1 MRPFLTTFIGTPTRA
16 GRIGARV
23 VGFTAFVVAACLCYL
38 AAFFAAGLVE
48 ARSFD
53 NVRDALRTAGQDWTD
68 VETDGLLVRLSGEA
82 PSEATRFRALT
93 AAASVVDAERVMDLM
108 SVASPLQIA
117 DPVFSLEV
125 LRNDDGI
132 SLIGLVPAAME
143 REALIETLSAL
154 DPDGQIV
161 DMMEQ
166 TAHPVPETWDRAI
179 AFGVVALKLLPRS
192 KISIGARRVAITAIT
207 DSPAEKARVEA
218 ELARRAPAGLR
229 LALDISAP
237 RPVITPFT
245 LRFLIDPQGARFDA
259 CSADTERARAQ
270 IITAAVAAGLVGKAD
285 CTIGMGVPTPDWAAA
300 ATMAIAATASLGAA
314 SLTMTDADIAL
325 IAADSVPQADF
336 DRAVGELESNLPD
349 VFSLHAALTPPPL
362 GVEALA
368 ALPEFSATLSPE
380 GWVQL
385 RGRLTDERAREAVES
400 YARAR
405 FGIEEVY
412 AATRLDG
419 DLPRGWPVRVLVA
432 LEALAELNS
441 GSVLVRADTLRIT
454 GVTGNTETGPLIAR
468 MLADRLGEAAT
479 FEMAVSYVAALD
491 PATALPSPGE
501 CVTVVNGLLKAA
513 KISFEPG
520 SATITSSAAPVISQ
534 IAEVMKDCAEVEMEV
549 AGHTDS
555 QGREEMNLVLSQQRA
570 QAVILALMD
579 RRVLTGMLD
588 AKGYGEA
595 RPIADNETEAGREA
609 NRRIEFTLQADADAD
624 SDAAAVRDAEADAAG
639 DGGAA
644 PEGGGVEAGGV
655 AGDSPADGA
664 AATEGEAG
672 APDPGLADTDSADT
686 DSADTAPEVADPEVA
701 VSEAAVSEVAGSGE
715 AASGGAPV
723 TETADGTGDGDTS
736 GPPAEPTTTDQ
747 TAAEA
752 AVAGVAPGSAAVTAA
767 PADAP
772 APEVGDTGPAG
783 SAVPLT
789 EGVGPEAEAAT
800 GPAPAAE
807 PPIVVVAQP
816 ASEAKVAPKP
826 RPAGLTPP
834 PTGN

>member
-23 VGFTAFVVAACLCYL
+23 VGFTAFVVAACLSYL

-53 NVRDALRTAGQDWTD
+53 SVREALRTAGQDWTD

-154 DPDGQIV
+154 DPDRQIV

-192 KISIGARRVAITAIT
+192 KISIAARRVAITAIT

-229 LALDISAP
+229 LVLDISAP
-237 RPVITPFT
+237 RPVLTPFT
-245 LRFLIDPQGARFDA
+245 LRFLIDAEGARFDA

-285 CTIGMGVPTPDWAAA
+285 CTIGMGVPTPDWALA

-325 IAADSVPQADF
+325 IAADIVPQADF

-349 VFSLHAALTPPPL
+349 VFSLHAVLTPPPP

-368 ALPEFSATLSPE
+368 ALPEFTATLSPE
-380 GWVQL
+380 GRVQL

-419 DLPRGWPVRVLVA
+419 DLPRGWPVRVLAA

-479 FEMAVSYVAALD
+479 FEMAVSYEAALD
-491 PATALPSPGE
+491 PALALPSPEE

-513 KISFEPG
+513 KISFDPG
-520 SATITSSAAPVISQ
+520 SATITRSGAPVIGQ
-534 IAEVMKDCAEVEMEV
+534 IAEVMKDCAEVQMEV

-555 QGREEMNLVLSQQRA
+555 QGREEMNLTLSQQRA
-570 QAVILALMD
+570 QAVVLALMD
-579 RRVLTGMLD
+579 RRVLTGNLD

-595 RPIADNETEAGREA
+595 RPIADNQTEAGREA
-609 NRRIEFTLQADADAD
+609 NRRIEFTLQADADA
-624 SDAAAVRDAEADAAG
+624 AAARDAEADAAA
-639 DGGAA
+639 DGEAA
-644 PEGGGVEAGGV
+644 PEAGG
-655 AGDSPADGA
+655 PADGSA
-664 AATEGEAG
+664 VAATEGETG
-672 APDPGLADTDSADT
+672 ASAPGLAETDAAETGPEGAGSESAG
-686 DSADTAPEVADPEVA
+686 SEVA
-701 VSEAAVSEVAGSGE
+701 VSGE
-715 AASGGAPV
+715 AAPGAAAGAV
-723 TETADGTGDGDTS
+723 IGDG
-736 GPPAEPTTTDQ
+736 
-747 TAAEA
+747 
-752 AVAGVAPGSAAVTAA
+752 AGVEVTTAA
-767 PADAP
+767 PTVPTATDDTAPAATVEATEAATEPPAVAEAP
-772 APEVGDTGPAG
+772 AP
-783 SAVPLT
+783 
-789 EGVGPEAEAAT
+789 AE
-800 GPAPAAE
+800 APAAE
-807 PPIVVVAQP
+807 APAVGTADTTAPAVTLSEGVAPEVEVAPELVPAEPQIDIVAQP

-826 RPAGLTPP
+826 RPAGLKLPQED
-834 PTGN
+834 N